1 MIQCS
6 HCGTKNR
13 DGSKYCS
20 DCGAR
25 LVPQAGLVCPM
36 CGTPNPI
43 ENVFCSKCGARLV
56 PLTAATLADKTPPP
70 TPIKGLSLPSKPVES
85 PAPKVEAEPSAPPPQ
100 PEPPVPKGE
109 PAASARPSQFAEPPA
124 SKVEPPT
131 AKTDDWLGQLRA
143 QVTEEEAPA
152 LSEIPETE
160 SEAPIEPEESGDWLA
175 RLRTSE
181 PSAEELSPA
190 EKARR
195 VADSIEIAEEDI
207 PDWLRAPAMPTS
219 AETSSPARV
228 PDWVMEV
235 TPETEA
241 LTRPSPTATTEEIP
255 DWLKETAAPTE
266 EQASATET
274 PTWFKP
280 LEPTAEIPPP
290 VPATEEEIPDWLK
303 ALRPSEEELRAPIQP
318 EAPSEI
324 GLEEIKVEK
333 PAWLTAPPY
342 LEPGEE
348 EFLPDWLRTPQPAAP
363 VTPTPEAIAPE
374 FRGELPDWIAA
385 LKPVE
390 QAVPRIVETG
400 PVETAGPLAGLRSV
414 LPLAAVVAEP
424 HPLPA
429 TPTTNPFAEHARLFE
444 AVFTAP
450 AAAPGARAKK
460 STRRDALFRALVYA
474 LLALAIIVPFF
485 VPDLATASIR
495 TFGTPTAD
503 LYDTIQAL
511 PPDALVL
518 VSFDYDPGN
527 IGEMDLQA
535 NALVRHLM
543 QRRAHIIAISTLETG
558 PQIAQQVLDR
568 AARAAGNY
576 AYGTNYLNL
585 GYLAGQEAGL
595 RQLATSGFAP
605 TATDYVYRRPLVQY
619 ADLARAQNWRNV
631 ALVIELAGS
640 PEALQKWMEQ
650 VQPRVNAKIVAG
662 VSASGEPRARAYRES
677 KQLGAMMSGLIGA
690 AQYEVLMNQPGLAVI
705 SVGAQNAANIVFI
718 ALIVIGNLIFL
729 FSRGKGKTK

>member
-25 LVPQAGLVCPM
+25 LAPQAGLVCPM

-85 PAPKVEAEPSAPPPQ
+85 PAPKVEPEPSAPPSPSV
-100 PEPPVPKGE
+100 EPPAPKDA
-109 PAASARPSQFAEPPA
+109 PTSARPPQFAEPPA
-124 SKVEPPT
+124 PKVEPT
-131 AKTDDWLGQLRA
+131 ATKTDDWLGQLRA
-143 QVTEEEAPA
+143 QVTEEEAPTI
-152 LSEIPETE
+152 SEIPETE

-181 PSAEELSPA
+181 SATEELSPA

-195 VADSIEIAEEDI
+195 VADSIEIAEEDV
-207 PDWLRAPAMPTS
+207 PDWLRAPATPTS
-219 AETSSPARV
+219 AETSSAARV

-235 TPETEA
+235 TPEKELGA
-241 LTRPSPTATTEEIP
+241 PPATTEEIP
-255 DWLKETAAPTE
+255 DWLKGITAPTQ
-266 EQASATET
+266 EQASVSET

-280 LEPTAEIPPP
+280 LEPTGAIPPP

-303 ALRPSEEELRAPIQP
+303 ALRPSEEELRAPIHP
-318 EAPSEI
+318 EAPSET

-348 EFLPDWLRTPQPAAP
+348 EFLPDWLRTPQPPAP
-363 VTPTPEAIAPE
+363 VTPTPEAVAPE

-400 PVETAGPLAGLRSV
+400 PLETTGPLAGLRSV

-450 AAAPGARAKK
+450 TTAPAARAKK
-460 STRRDALFRALVYA
+460 SRRADSIVRALVYA
-474 LLALAIIVPFF
+474 LLALAVLVPFF
-485 VPDLATASIR
+485 VPDWATASIR

-527 IGEMDLQA
+527 IGEMDVQA
-535 NALVRHLM
+535 NALVQHLM

-605 TATDYVYRRPLVQY
+605 TATDYVYRRPLAQY
-619 ADLARAQNWRNV
+619 PDLARVQQWRNV

-640 PEALQKWMEQ
+640 PEVLQKWMEQ

-662 VSASGEPRARAYRES
+662 VSASAEPRARAYRES
-677 KQLGAMMSGLIGA
+677 KQLGAMMSGLMGA
-690 AQYEVLMNQPGLAVI
+690 AQYEVLMNQRGLAVI
-705 SVGAQNAANIVFI
+705 SIGAQNAANVVFI

>member
-56 PLTAATLADKTPPP
+56 PLTAATLTDKTPPP
-70 TPIKGLSLPSKPVES
+70 TPIKGLSLPSKPVEP
-85 PAPKVEAEPSAPPPQ
+85 PAPKVEPEPSAPPPQ
-100 PEPPVPKGE
+100 PVEPSTPKI
-109 PAASARPSQFAEPPA
+109 EPPA
-124 SKVEPPT
+124 
-131 AKTDDWLGQLRA
+131 AKPDDWLGQLRA
-143 QVTEEEAPA
+143 QVTAEEAPA
-152 LSEIPETE
+152 ISETPAAE
-160 SEAPIEPEESGDWLA
+160 SQVPIELEESADWLA
-175 RLRTSE
+175 RLRANE
-181 PSAEELSPA
+181 PAAAELSPT

-195 VADSIEIAEEDI
+195 TAESIEIVEEDL
-207 PDWLRAPAMPTS
+207 PDWLRAPATPTQPS
-219 AETSSPARV
+219 AAPM
-228 PDWVMEV
+228 PDWVTEI
-235 TPETEA
+235 TPETK
-241 LTRPSPTATTEEIP
+241 ATSSAPPAATEETP
-255 DWLKETAAPTE
+255 DWLEPTPTLTE
-266 EQASATET
+266 ERAPVSET

-280 LEPTAEIPPP
+280 LETTTEIPPP

-303 ALRPSEEELRAPIQP
+303 ALKPSEEEFSALTRP
-318 EAPSEI
+318 EAPGETL
-324 GLEEIKVEK
+324 LEEKIEK
-333 PAWLTAPPY
+333 PAWLTATPY

-348 EFLPDWLRTPQPAAP
+348 EFLPDWLRTPQPTAP

-390 QAVPRIVETG
+390 QAVPQMVTTG
-400 PVETAGPLAGLRSV
+400 PVETTGPLAGLRGV

-424 HPLPA
+424 HPLSTA
-429 TPTTNPFAEHARLFE
+429 PTANPFAEHARLFE
-444 AVFTAP
+444 AVLAAPPTAP
-450 AAAPGARAKK
+450 AARAKK
-460 STRRDALFRALVYA
+460 STRRDGIFRALVYT

-485 VPDLATASIR
+485 LPDLATASIR

-503 LYDTIQAL
+503 LYDTLQAL
-511 PPDALVL
+511 PPDSLVL
-518 VSFDYDPGN
+518 VAFDYDAGN

-543 QRRAHIIAISTLETG
+543 QRRAQIIALSTLETG
-558 PQIAQQVLDR
+558 PQIAQRVLDD
-568 AARAAGNY
+568 AARASGNY
-576 AYGTNYLNL
+576 TYGTNYLNV

-595 RQLATSGFAP
+595 RQLATIGLAP
-605 TATDYVYRRPLVQY
+605 TTTDYLYRRPLAQY
-619 ADLARAQNWRNV
+619 GDLARAQNWRNV

-650 VQPRVNAKIVAG
+650 VQPRVNVKIVAG
-662 VSASGEPRARAYRES
+662 VSASAEPRARAYREA
-677 KQLGAMMSGLIGA
+677 KQLGALMSGLMGA
-690 AQYEVLMNQPGLAVI
+690 AQYEILMNQRGPAVI
-705 SVGAQNAANIVFI
+705 SVGAQNAANLVFI
-718 ALIVIGNLIFL
+718 ALIVMGNLVFL
-729 FSRGKGKTK
+729 FSRGRGKAK

>member
-56 PLTAATLADKTPPP
+56 PLTAATLTDKTPPP
-70 TPIKGLSLPSKPVES
+70 TPIKGLSLPSKPVEPPAQVEQPS
-85 PAPKVEAEPSAPPPQ
+85 APLPQPSEPRAPKVEPSAPLRQ
-100 PEPPVPKGE
+100 P
-109 PAASARPSQFAEPPA
+109 AEPPA
-124 SKVEPPT
+124 PKIEP
-131 AKTDDWLGQLRA
+131 KSDDWLGQLRA
-143 QVTEEEAPA
+143 QVAEEEAPA
-152 LSEIPETE
+152 IPETPE
-160 SEAPIEPEESGDWLA
+160 SQAPIELEESADWLA
-175 RLRTSE
+175 RLRTTE
-181 PSAEELSPA
+181 PTTEELSPA

-195 VADSIEIAEEDI
+195 VSESVEIAEEDL
-207 PDWLRAPAMPTS
+207 PDWLRAPATP
-219 AETSSPARV
+219 SPAEPPSAARM
-228 PDWVMEV
+228 PDWVMQV
-235 TPETEA
+235 TPELAST
-241 LTRPSPTATTEEIP
+241 PSTTTAEEIP
-255 DWLKETAAPTE
+255 DWLKETTVATE
-266 EQASATET
+266 EPAPAQEA

-280 LEPTAEIPPP
+280 LEATTEIPPP

-318 EAPSEI
+318 AAPGETL
-324 GLEEIKVEK
+324 LEETTVEK
-333 PAWLTAPPY
+333 PAWLTAAPY
-342 LEPGEE
+342 IEPGEE

-363 VTPTPEAIAPE
+363 VTPTPEAVAPE

-390 QAVPRIVETG
+390 QAIPQIVETG
-400 PVETAGPLAGLRSV
+400 PVETTGPLAGLRSV
-414 LPLAAVVAEP
+414 LPLAAAVAEP
-424 HPLPA
+424 HPLPPA
-429 TPTTNPFAEHARLFE
+429 TTANPFAEQARLFE
-444 AVFTAP
+444 GVFAAPATAP
-450 AAAPGARAKK
+450 TTRAKK
-460 STRRDALFRALVYA
+460 STRRDSIFRVLVYT

-485 VPDLATASIR
+485 LPDLATASIR

-511 PPDALVL
+511 PPDSLVL
-518 VSFDYDPGN
+518 VAFDYDPGN

-543 QRRAHIIAISTLETG
+543 QRRAKIIAISTLETG
-558 PQIAQQVLDR
+558 PQIAQRVLDN

-595 RQLATSGFAP
+595 RQLAATGLVP
-605 TATDYVYRRPLVQY
+605 TTTDYLYRRPLAQY
-619 ADLARAQNWRNV
+619 SDLARVQNWRNV

-650 VQPRVNAKIVAG
+650 VQPRVNVKMVAG
-662 VSASGEPRARAYRES
+662 VSASAEPRARAYREA
-677 KQLGAMMSGLIGA
+677 KQLSAMMSGLMGA
-690 AQYEVLMNQPGLAVI
+690 AQYEVLMNQRGLATI
-705 SVGAQNAANIVFI
+705 SVGAQNAANLVFI
-718 ALIVIGNLIFL
+718 VLIVIGNLVFL
-729 FSRGKGKTK
+729 FSRNRGKAK

>member
-70 TPIKGLSLPSKPVES
+70 TPIKGLSLPSKPIES
-85 PAPKVEAEPSAPPPQ
+85 PAPQVESEPSAPLSEPTEPLA
-100 PEPPVPKGE
+100 PKEEPPPR
-109 PAASARPSQFAEPPA
+109 ARPLQFAEPPA
-124 SKVEPPT
+124 PKVEPPA

-152 LSEIPETE
+152 ISEIPETE
-160 SEAPIEPEESGDWLA
+160 SEAPIVSEASADWLA
-175 RLRTSE
+175 RLRPSE
-181 PSAEELSPA
+181 STEELSPA

-195 VADSIEIAEEDI
+195 VADSIEIAEEDV
-207 PDWLRAPAMPTS
+207 PDWLRGSATPTEPS
-219 AETSSPARV
+219 GASRV

-235 TPETEA
+235 TPEKELGA
-241 LTRPSPTATTEEIP
+241 PPAATEEIP
-255 DWLKETAAPTE
+255 DWLKETTAPTQ
-266 EQASATET
+266 EQASVPET

-280 LEPTAEIPPP
+280 LEPTGEILPP

-303 ALRPSEEELRAPIQP
+303 ALRPSEEELGAPIQP
-318 EAPSEI
+318 EAPSET

-363 VTPTPEAIAPE
+363 VMPTLEAIAPE
-374 FRGELPDWIAA
+374 FRGELPDWVAA

-390 QAVPRIVETG
+390 QVVPQIVETG
-400 PVETAGPLAGLRSV
+400 PVETTGPLAGLRSV

-424 HPLPA
+424 HPLPTA
-429 TPTTNPFAEHARLFE
+429 PTTNPFAEHARLFE
-444 AVFTAP
+444 AVLAAPATAP
-450 AAAPGARAKK
+450 AARAKQ
-460 STRRDALFRALVYA
+460 STRRDALFRALVYT

-503 LYDTIQAL
+503 VYDTLQAL

-543 QRRAHIIAISTLETG
+543 QRRAHIVAISTLETG

-568 AARAAGNY
+568 AARATGNY
-576 AYGTNYLNL
+576 VYGTNYLNL

-595 RQLATSGFAP
+595 RQLALGGFAP
-605 TATDYVYRRPLVQY
+605 TTTDYVYRRPLAQY
-619 ADLARAQNWRNV
+619 PDLARVQNWRNV

-640 PEALQKWMEQ
+640 PEVLQKWMEQ

-662 VSASGEPRARAYRES
+662 VSASAEPRARAYRES
-677 KQLGAMMSGLIGA
+677 KQLGAMMSGLMGA
-690 AQYEVLMNQPGLAVI
+690 AQYEVLMNQRGLAVI
-705 SVGAQNAANIVFI
+705 SIGAQNAANVVFI

-729 FSRGKGKTK
+729 FSRGKSKTK